1 MDFLKRK
8 TVTEKGGRR
17 SQHLLLMVSN
27 IFQVTHRQKQQTLE
41 YHFVSPAIHMTFLLM
56 NTLCPALL
64 HSDILVQDKTLQ
76 IKSGRDCGS
85 HTLDY
90 CILGGIGEPRR
101 KVTQNESVC
110 DLLGKEQRSPGSIFQ
125 GQCFNAL
132 KLVRLASKLQKS
144 GHLVLG
150 RCGDVDK

>member
-1 MDFLKRK
+1 MDFLRRK
-8 TVTEKGGRR
+8 IVTEKGGRR

-27 IFQVTHRQKQQTLE
+27 IFQVTHRQKQQILE

-56 NTLCPALL
+56 NTL

-90 CILGGIGEPRR
+90 CILGGIGKPRR
-101 KVTQNESVC
+101 KVTQNERVC

-125 GQCFNAL
+125 GHCFNAMGQTC
-132 KLVRLASKLQKS
+132 KQTSEEQAFSP
-144 GHLVLG
+144 GEMW
-150 RCGDVDK
+150 RCGQVNKK